1 MSAKPN
7 KLVDDLAW
15 YVVIAPLD
23 TKQSVVG
30 VPQNQMDWFVR
41 SSAEL
46 DVPKGLWR
54 GAGEPGFKGRQ

>member
-41 SSAEL
+41 SSDEL
-46 DVPKGLWR
+46 DVPKGL
-54 GAGEPGFKGRQ
+54 